1 MFCRKIT
8 IDLVKGNGVK
18 VTLSAFLANFC
29 LYTFND
35 VKTTSQPMLFLDLLF
50 PGFTTA
56 KLTNHFC
63 RIL

>member
-1 MFCRKIT
+1 MFHE
-8 IDLVKGNGVK
+8 
-18 VTLSAFLANFC
+18 
-29 LYTFND
+29 

-50 PGFTTA
+50 PGFTTT